1 MTFDS
6 RKRKFSREHIYVI
19 EIDGDYCS
27 LEFGVSPCTATG
39 TGDAKCFNTLA
50 SCQDPENY
58 ATSVKTYRFC
68 SMVSPHPVGLDAI
81 PSLQSVSVS
90 PAKIDIAGG
99 LGVRSSVSLSFN
111 DHPSSDIGIDKYV
124 DGRTYIA
131 SERGSYWTKWRARNP
146 FYQGLPVRVL
156 SGYLNDDGSYSE
168 ANMQARHY
176 VVETVNV
183 SGGRCSITGKDPLKL
198 ADNNRA
204 QAPKASTGTL
214 AAALTNIAT
223 TATLEP
229 SGVGDLEYPASGFVR
244 IGAEVMAFT
253 RSGDTLTLTRGQY
266 NTAAVAHSADASVQL
281 CLEYNDQ
288 LNDIVYDLLVN
299 YADVDAGFIP
309 TAEWQSEID
318 DFQSGLLQTLITEPV
333 GVQALLKEL
342 GEQAPHSLYWD
353 ERTQK
358 IKLTCVKPPPIDA
371 DVIDEDGNILA
382 DSLRIKDELNM
393 RVNTVFVYFGQI
405 DPTRKLDEVNNYAQ
419 TYVRVDTDTIE
430 KYGSNKIKTIYSR
443 WINNNNKAAAL
454 VLAAKIGRRFGF
466 TPRSITF
473 ELDAKDS
480 SVWAGQSVDILHH
493 EITDFTGAAEQTTFQ
508 IVSVAERDTY
518 SYEAIEYSYADA
530 LPEDEGGGD
539 PGVDLIVIAGTREN
553 LNIRS
558 IYDGLFPAPDATTKV
573 KFVVEDTAI
582 IGSTTN
588 STAALVTGS
597 WPSGALVTIENRGYI
612 VGKGGD
618 GDTYLG
624 SGGEAGGD
632 ALELNYPVTLNN
644 LGIIGGGGGGG
655 GYGYESSIGEEAL
668 AEGAGG
674 AGYVA
679 GISGT
684 AFYSG
689 SGGSSTQLPG
699 DPDIENGGAAGS
711 AEGDVN
717 AFGGAGGDLG
727 AAGTAGSG
735 GTSSSGGGAAGDAI
749 VTNGNAITYTA
760 AGDIRGAVI

>member
-6 RKRKFSREHIYVI
+6 RKRKFSREHLYVI

-27 LEFGVSPCTATG
+27 LDFGVAPCTATG

-50 SCQDPENY
+50 SCQDTPNY
-58 ATSVKTYRFC
+58 TTSVKTYRFC
-68 SMVSPHPVGLDAI
+68 TMLSPHPVGLDAI

-99 LGVRSSVSLSFN
+99 LGVRSSVSLQFN
-111 DHPSSDIGIDKYV
+111 DHPASDIGVDKYV

-131 SERGSYWTKWRARNP
+131 SERGSYWTKWRSRNP
-146 FYQGLPVRVL
+146 FYQGLKIRVL
-156 SGYLNDDGSYSE
+156 SGYLNDDGSYSA

-176 VVETVNV
+176 VIETVNV
-183 SGGRCSITGKDPLKL
+183 SGGRCTITGKDPLKL

-204 QAPKASTGTL
+204 QAPKASTGVL
-214 AAALTNIAT
+214 SALLTNVAT
-223 TATLEP
+223 SATLTP
-229 SGVGDLEYPASGFVR
+229 AGVGDAEYPASGFVR
-244 IGAEVMAFT
+244 IGAEVLGFT
-253 RSGDTLTLTRGQY
+253 RTGDTLTLTRGQY
-266 NTAAVAHSADASVQL
+266 NTVAVEHAADSAVQL

-299 YADVDAGFIP
+299 YADVDPAFIP

-333 GVQALLKEL
+333 GVQTLLKEL

-353 ERTQK
+353 ERTQE

-382 DSLRIKDELNM
+382 DSLRIKDELDM

-405 DPTRKLDEVNNYAQ
+405 DPTRKLDEINNYAQ
-419 TYVRVDTDTIE
+419 TYVRVDTDTIA

-480 SVWAGQSVDILHH
+480 SVWAGQSIDVLHH
-493 EITDFTGAAEQTTFQ
+493 EITDFTGAAQQTTFQ
-508 IVSVAERDTY
+508 VISVAERDTY
-518 SYEAIEYSYADA
+518 RYEAIEYTYADA

-539 PGVDLIVIAGTREN
+539 PGVDLIVIAGTRTN
-553 LNIRS
+553 LNIRT
-558 IYDGLFPAPDATTKV
+558 IYDGLFPTPDATTKV
-573 KFVVEDTAI
+573 KFVVESTAI

-588 STAALVTGS
+588 ATPALITGT
-597 WPSGALVTIENRGYI
+597 WPTGAEVTIENRGYI

-624 SGGEAGGD
+624 TGGEAGGD
-632 ALELNYPVTLNN
+632 ALELNHPITLNN

-655 GYGYESSIGEEAL
+655 GYGYETSLGEEAL

-674 AGYVA
+674 AGYIA
-679 GISGT
+679 GTSGT

-689 SGGSSTQLPG
+689 SGGFSTTLPG
-699 DPDIENGGAAGS
+699 LPDIENGGTAGD
-711 AEGDVN
+711 AQGDVN

-727 AAGTAGSG
+727 VAGGNGAG
-735 GTSSSGGGAAGDAI
+735 GTNQSAGGAAGDAI

-760 AGDIRGAVI
+760 AGDIRGAVV